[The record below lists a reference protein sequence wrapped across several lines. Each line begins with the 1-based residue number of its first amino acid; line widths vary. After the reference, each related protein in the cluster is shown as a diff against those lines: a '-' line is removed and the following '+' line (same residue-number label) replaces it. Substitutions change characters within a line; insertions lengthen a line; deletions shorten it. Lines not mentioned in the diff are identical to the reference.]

1 MPDPTI
7 QKNLDAIQAQ
17 IAEIEASGML
27 DQNRKAME
35 TQRASL
41 SGVDQE
47 RFDFQQQL
55 ADIKLKESADVQ
67 ALTQEKT
74 AIEAELG
81 LKRDQMNKEAEILLL
96 RKTKNE
102 TQLRQ
107 LESLVKSIEAG
118 ITDATKANIQT
129 RMNEYEKEERKL
141 RELIALRMAA
151 GMAVSMPQA
160 PIQNNTV
167 TNAPTVNVS
176 AQVSSNV
183 DVNYLANQLS
193 NQLLLSNKGIN

>member
-41 SGVDQE
+41 SGIDQE

-81 LKRDQMNKEAEILLL
+81 LKRDQMNKEAEILAL

-102 TQLRQ
+102 TQLMQ
-107 LESLVKSIEAG
+107 LESLVKSIESG
-118 ITDATKANIQT
+118 ITDATKANIQS

-151 GMAVSMPQA
+151 GIATAMPAVPV
-160 PIQNNTV
+160 QNNTI

-193 NQLLLSNKGIN
+193 NQLLLSNK